1 MAAAIFLNIETLDVP
16 LGMNISTYPCPS
28 GKIAETR
35 NELSNSEQFRFSG
48 AKGPDFGRPSW
59 TPIPPCTRITLQASL
74 LYELGERL
82 GRRRVS
88 IWASENSLRW
98 PNPARI
104 RISNDFVIFG
114 KFAFLRS
121 SLVNLWL
128 QPASSILKPW
138 TRRLACAYPY
148 IFFVRGKLPGLQT
161 NFQILRK
168 IDFSEPSVPIT
179 CRPIC
184 RQFPSARVLL
194 FKHHCSTSY
203 VRSWAGVG

>member
-1 MAAAIFLNIETLDVP
+1 MSPNLP
-16 LGMNISTYPCPS
+16 PIS
-28 GKIAETR
+28 
-35 NELSNSEQFRFSG
+35 L
-48 AKGPDFGRPSW
+48 
-59 TPIPPCTRITLQASL
+59 CTRITLQASL
-74 LYELGERL
+74 LYELCERL

-88 IWASENSLRW
+88 IWASENSLRC

-114 KFAFLRS
+114 KFAFFRS

-138 TRRLACAYPY
+138 TRRLACAYPV
-148 IFFVRGKLPGLQT
+148 FFFFRGKLPRLQT
-161 NFQILRK
+161 NFQILRN
-168 IDFSEPSVPIT
+168 IDFSDPSVPIT
-179 CRPIC
+179 CHPIC
-184 RQFPSARVLL
+184 RQFPSAHVLL